1 MAVAIFLANL
11 ALSVVQKELRLILTG
26 GLSTLLLSLLL
37 SIVERRS
44 SLVTFSHHCPFIT
57 VGRNVDILLRHMDTP
72 PSLCPSPHHDTA
84 DIMAEEEG
92 RFRRGVATFRTV
104 LNWRSGGMRACAINC
119 LSGEK
124 GGSALTA
131 DVLTEVAIWSWVV
144 FVLWATRDG
153 YGNVP

>member
-1 MAVAIFLANL
+1 
-11 ALSVVQKELRLILTG
+11 
-26 GLSTLLLSLLL
+26 
-37 SIVERRS
+37 
-44 SLVTFSHHCPFIT
+44 
-57 VGRNVDILLRHMDTP
+57 
-72 PSLCPSPHHDTA
+72 
-84 DIMAEEEG
+84 
-92 RFRRGVATFRTV
+92 
-104 LNWRSGGMRACAINC
+104 MRACAINC